1 MLFLFAIFPINNAS
15 LIADSVIIGLFI
27 GLSSVRYLMQ
37 SNNSVSAVAAM
48 SAVELKPQRL
58 AQRLAQLLE
67 SDVDS
72 DSDIDGLNNNDWDDD
87 ASNNDGLNNEA
98 QQTLGDANADSQG
111 DDIKSARFRKLQK
124 KLRKL
129 VSWAIRD
136 YNMIED
142 GDVVMV
148 CISGGKDSFTLLDI
162 LLFLKKIA
170 PIQFDVIAVN
180 LDQKQPDYPE
190 DILPNYLTKHGIPYY
205 ILEKDTYSVVKQI
218 VPEGKT
224 YCSACSRLRRGSLY
238 GFAKQIGATKVA
250 LGHHRDDIMAT
261 FFLNLFHGG
270 SLKAMPPKLLSDDG
284 QNILIRPLAYVEEK
298 DIIKYANYK
307 QFPII
312 PCNLCGSQ
320 ENLQR
325 AMINDMLRTWDQQY
339 PNRLDSIF
347 GAMQNVAPSQLAD
360 RELFDFENLQLKRD
374 EHIRVFEGENIQAG
388 QIDEQLQ
395 KKGVPIAPSVQT
407 FDPTQFQKNKGSQKN
422 KASQKPK
429 APQKSNASQN
439 AESQKIPT
447 INPLI

>member
-1 MLFLFAIFPINNAS
+1 
-15 LIADSVIIGLFI
+15 
-27 GLSSVRYLMQ
+27 MQ
-37 SNNSVSAVAAM
+37 SNNSVSPVAAM
-48 SAVELKPQRL
+48 SAAELNP
-58 AQRLAQLLE
+58 QRLAQLLE

-72 DSDIDGLNNNDWDDD
+72 DSDIDGLDNNDWDDD

-190 DILPNYLTKHGIPYY
+190 DILPNYLTEHGIPYY

-325 AMINDMLRTWDQQY
+325 AMINDMLRAWDQQY

-395 KKGVPIAPSVQT
+395 QKGVPTAPAVQS
-407 FDPTQFQKNKGSQKN
+407 FDPTKSQKN
-422 KASQKPK
+422 KASQR
-429 APQKSNASQN
+429 SNASQN

-447 INPLI
+447 INPLV